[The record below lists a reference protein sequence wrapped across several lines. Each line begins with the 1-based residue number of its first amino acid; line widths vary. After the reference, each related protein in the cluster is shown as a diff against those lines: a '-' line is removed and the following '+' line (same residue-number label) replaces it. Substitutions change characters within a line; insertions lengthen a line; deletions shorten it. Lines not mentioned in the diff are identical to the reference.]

1 MAKSPET
8 MGDKLRD
15 MASRVDAMNKEMA
28 KLEEMSACY
37 SMMVVSLQRVTT
49 QLSAV
54 YKRVPDAGGTA
65 AVEEI
70 RQAAA
75 ILLHAAP
82 PLKVWADDMLKTWQK
97 PPRKKGGK

>member
-1 MAKSPET
+1 MVKLPET
-8 MGDKLRD
+8 MGDKLRA
-15 MASRVDAMNKEMA
+15 MASRVDAMDKEMA

-49 QLSAV
+49 QLSDAC
-54 YKRVPDAGGTA
+54 KRKPGAGDTA
-65 AVEEI
+65 AADEI

-97 PPRKKGGK
+97 SPRKKGGK